1 MRWRAWRLGRRTHQR
16 SRYAL
21 RVAKDLRPGKGVARP
36 TRVFEA
42 RRAPQLAL
50 EGGEASEHGEHQT
63 LCGPIAPPCRLLPRK
78 QV

>member
-1 MRWRAWRLGRRTHQR
+1 MRWRAWRLGGGRTNG
-16 SRYAL
+16 
-21 RVAKDLRPGKGVARP
+21 VAMRCAWPRKGVARP